1 MQLSII
7 LPPMGGGR
15 PRPQSGRG
23 QVGGI
28 RTVTSPLSM
37 TSYVA
42 LLRAVNIAGGSVVAM
57 SDLRRLLTDLGFND
71 ARSLLQSGNLAFK
84 ANATEAAKL
93 ESRLEAETEKRLGL
107 KTAYFVRTHEDMEA
121 VVAGNPYPTE
131 AQRDPGHLVVVFLK
145 EAPKAGAV
153 EVLRAAIKGPEVV
166 QAKGRHAYIYYPNGI
181 GHSRLTGAVID
192 SRLGTQGTGRNWNTV
207 LKLAALVKA

>member
-1 MQLSII
+1 
-7 LPPMGGGR
+7 
-15 PRPQSGRG
+15 
-23 QVGGI
+23 
-28 RTVTSPLSM
+28 M
-37 TSYVA
+37 TNYVA
-42 LLRAVNIAGGSVVAM
+42 LLRAVNIAGRSMVAM

-71 ARSLLQSGNLAFK
+71 ARLLLQSGNLAFK

-166 QAKGRHAYIYYPNGI
+166 QAKGRHAYIYYPAGI